1 MAVAQK
7 PATFKYRLKHPFLLS
22 SEEEVGVDEVGRGC
36 GAGPVVAAAVI
47 LPSKVKLKF
56 LRDSKMMDTKLRYE
70 LSYLIKN
77 VAVEYAIGVA
87 TVEEIDEINILEAT
101 YLAMHRAIE
110 KLKSS
115 PKLLLIDGNRFKNQT
130 TIPYQT
136 IIQGDDKVLSIAAA
150 SVIAK
155 TWRDDHMIQL
165 HEAHPEYHW
174 HANKGY
180 LTKVHRNA
188 CFQYGLTPHHRKTF
202 KGMAINEI
210 ELS

>member
-1 MAVAQK
+1 M
-7 PATFKYRLKHPFLLS
+7 
-22 SEEEVGVDEVGRGC
+22 DEVGRGC

-47 LPSKVKLKF
+47 LPPKVKLKF
-56 LRDSKMMDTKLRYE
+56 LRDSKMMEPELRYKLRSMIE
-70 LSYLIKN
+70 K

-110 KLKSS
+110 KLKSC

-130 TIPYQT
+130 SIQHQT

-155 TWRDDHMIQL
+155 TWRDDHMIKL
-165 HEAHPEYHW
+165 HEQHPNYHW
-174 HANKGY
+174 HSNKGY
-180 LTKVHRNA
+180 LTKAHRNA
-188 CFQYGLTPHHRKTF
+188 CFEYGLTEHHRKTF
-202 KGMAINEI
+202 RGMVYEEQYEMI
-210 ELS
+210 EED

>member
-1 MAVAQK
+1 MAIAQR
-7 PATFKYRLKHPFLLS
+7 PPTFTYRLKHPFLLS
-22 SEEEVGVDEVGRGC
+22 PEDEVGVDEVGRGC

-47 LPSKVKLKF
+47 LPAKVKLKF
-56 LRDSKMMDTKLRYE
+56 LRDSKMMDAKLRYE

-101 YLAMHRAIE
+101 YLAMHRAVE

-115 PKLLLIDGNRFKNQT
+115 PKLLLIDGNRFKNK
-130 TIPYQT
+130 TIIPHQT
-136 IIQGDDKVLSIAAA
+136 IIQGDDKILSIAAA
-150 SVIAK
+150 SVLAK

-165 HEAHPEYHW
+165 HEVHPEYHW
-174 HANKGY
+174 HSNKGY
-180 LTKVHRNA
+180 LTKAHRNA

-202 KGMAINEI
+202 KGMAVNEI
-210 ELS
+210 EIS